1 MVMSAVLQ
9 VLMLQASRQQ
19 HVHLLHG
26 PPASTALQAADAPEL
41 IWAQRM
47 ELMQVEAAA
56 LAQRLE
62 LLQVEL
68 AAAATHLGSI

>member
-1 MVMSAVLQ
+1 MESIALQ
-9 VLMLQASRQQ
+9 VLLLQASRQQ
-19 HVHLLHG
+19 QA
-26 PPASTALQAADAPEL
+26 PQPSTALQSADAPEL
-41 IWAQRM
+41 VWAQRI

-68 AAAATHLGSI
+68 AAAATHLGSL